1 MAQVTLPTPDWV
13 GSEIVTFR
21 AADPAGLHSEDQV
34 LFAVT
39 AGNKAPVVSDIPDQS
54 VPEGGS
60 FASIYLDDF
69 VSDVDNSDAEM
80 VWDVRGNSQLTV
92 TISNRVAT
100 IAIPNADWSGAETFI
115 FRATDPGGLSA
126 EDAAVF
132 TVSAVNDSPVMTD
145 IPDQSILV
153 GGAFAA
159 ISLDDYVLDID
170 NQDVEL
176 TWSVNGANHLTV
188 SITDRVATVIPQTGG
203 LARRL

>member
-1 MAQVTLPTPDWV
+1 
-13 GSEIVTFR
+13 
-21 AADPAGLHSEDQV
+21 
-34 LFAVT
+34 
-39 AGNKAPVVSDIPDQS
+39 

-188 SITDRVATVIPQTGG
+188 SITDRVATVIPQTGWTGEETLTFRTTDPEG
-203 LARRL
+203 LFAEDAAKFTVRAANQR